1 MGPGYPIFGKKARMM
16 QKKVLIVDYDMK
28 DTTRVSELLTNY
40 GFEVAIAGD
49 GQAGWDQ
56 YSALKPDVVLL
67 EPMLSKIHGFELC
80 QRIRSDSLGRTQV
93 IIVTGTYK
101 DPIYKTETLR
111 TYGIFRYFVKPVDN
125 DKLLAA
131 VNGAFNVGKEHE
143 PGQPEFIPPVA
154 ASSKPPEEKLR
165 PVAEKKEFDFEQPEF
180 IPPVPASFKP
190 PAEKP
195 RPVEEKKEPES
206 KQPEFIPPVPASFK
220 PPAEK
225 PRPVAEKKEPES
237 KQPEFIPPVP
247 ASSKPSLEKLR
258 PAAEKP
264 KQRTPDAG
272 NVEVDALLK
281 KALKGFDLETGL
293 IKSPGKEPKKAPAP
307 EPPRRPV
314 PAPEIRK
321 TEPIAPKK
329 EERPPKPEPPA
340 APPPRTESS
349 VHTERTPFGD
359 LYEEPAKKNFK
370 PVVIIAAVV
379 VLAVAAFLILKP
391 GSPGATNE
399 VQAGGSSLLE
409 PAADLET
416 GSMLDSETV
425 AIGSEI
431 QETDPENAVKP
442 EPAKPVDKIETA
454 RPRPSEQPAAPPAAQ
469 AKPVARRPES
479 APEAVRSVE
488 PEATKVQ
495 RPAETVGDKRESTPA
510 PAAST
515 PAEKPV
521 QESAPPPEVKES
533 VPPAAAQAVT
543 PPPAEVKQPPAV
555 KPSPPS
561 VQRGQLVPLNE
572 VSQKPSVVRRV
583 MPVYPEIA
591 RRLKIEGSV
600 TVNALIDES
609 GNVIDTE
616 VIKGIKNDSG
626 THRAAEAAVRKWRF
640 NPALVNGVPVKV
652 WMPVALVFKVE

>member
-165 PVAEKKEFDFEQPEF
+165 PVAEKKEFDFE
-180 IPPVPASFKP
+180 
-190 PAEKP
+190 
-195 RPVEEKKEPES
+195 
-206 KQPEFIPPVPASFK
+206 QPEFIPPVPASFK

>member
-165 PVAEKKEFDFEQPEF
+165 PVEEKKEFDFE
-180 IPPVPASFKP
+180 
-190 PAEKP
+190 
-195 RPVEEKKEPES
+195 
-206 KQPEFIPPVPASFK
+206 
-220 PPAEK
+220 
-225 PRPVAEKKEPES
+225 
-237 KQPEFIPPVP
+237 QPEFIPPVP

-442 EPAKPVDKIETA
+442 EPTKPVDKIETA

-561 VQRGQLVPLNE
+561 VQRGQLVSLNE

>member
-165 PVAEKKEFDFEQPEF
+165 PVEEKKEFDFEQPEF

-195 RPVEEKKEPES
+195 RPVE
-206 KQPEFIPPVPASFK
+206 
-220 PPAEK
+220 
-225 PRPVAEKKEPES
+225 EKKEPES

>member
-1 MGPGYPIFGKKARMM
+1 MM

-195 RPVEEKKEPES
+195 RPV
-206 KQPEFIPPVPASFK
+206 
-220 PPAEK
+220 
-225 PRPVAEKKEPES
+225 AEKKEPES

-314 PAPEIRK
+314 PAPETRK

>member
-165 PVAEKKEFDFEQPEF
+165 PVAEKKE
-180 IPPVPASFKP
+180 
-190 PAEKP
+190 
-195 RPVEEKKEPES
+195 
-206 KQPEFIPPVPASFK
+206 
-220 PPAEK
+220 
-225 PRPVAEKKEPES
+225 PES

-314 PAPEIRK
+314 PAPETRK

>member
-206 KQPEFIPPVPASFK
+206 KQPEFIPPVPAS
-220 PPAEK
+220 
-225 PRPVAEKKEPES
+225 
-237 KQPEFIPPVP
+237 
-247 ASSKPSLEKLR
+247 SKPSLEKLR

-442 EPAKPVDKIETA
+442 EPTKPVDKIETA

>member
-165 PVAEKKEFDFEQPEF
+165 PVAEKKEFDFE
-180 IPPVPASFKP
+180 
-190 PAEKP
+190 
-195 RPVEEKKEPES
+195 
-206 KQPEFIPPVPASFK
+206 QPEFIPPVPASFK

-561 VQRGQLVPLNE
+561 VQRGQLVSLNE

>member
-1 MGPGYPIFGKKARMM
+1 MM

-165 PVAEKKEFDFEQPEF
+165 PVAEKKEFDFE
-180 IPPVPASFKP
+180 
-190 PAEKP
+190 
-195 RPVEEKKEPES
+195 
-206 KQPEFIPPVPASFK
+206 QPEFIPPVPASFK

-561 VQRGQLVPLNE
+561 VQRGQLVSLNE

-616 VIKGIKNDSG
+616 VIKGINNDSG

>member
-195 RPVEEKKEPES
+195 RPVE
-206 KQPEFIPPVPASFK
+206 
-220 PPAEK
+220 
-225 PRPVAEKKEPES
+225 EKKEPES

-561 VQRGQLVPLNE
+561 VQRGQLVSLNE

>member
-1 MGPGYPIFGKKARMM
+1 M

-225 PRPVAEKKEPES
+225 PRPVTEKKEPES

-247 ASSKPSLEKLR
+247 A
-258 PAAEKP
+258 
-264 KQRTPDAG
+264 
-272 NVEVDALLK
+272 
-281 KALKGFDLETGL
+281 
-293 IKSPGKEPKKAPAP
+293 
-307 EPPRRPV
+307 
-314 PAPEIRK
+314 
-321 TEPIAPKK
+321 
-329 EERPPKPEPPA
+329 
-340 APPPRTESS
+340 
-349 VHTERTPFGD
+349 
-359 LYEEPAKKNFK
+359 
-370 PVVIIAAVV
+370 
-379 VLAVAAFLILKP
+379 
-391 GSPGATNE
+391 
-399 VQAGGSSLLE
+399 
-409 PAADLET
+409 
-416 GSMLDSETV
+416 
-425 AIGSEI
+425 
-431 QETDPENAVKP
+431 
-442 EPAKPVDKIETA
+442 
-454 RPRPSEQPAAPPAAQ
+454 
-469 AKPVARRPES
+469 
-479 APEAVRSVE
+479 
-488 PEATKVQ
+488 
-495 RPAETVGDKRESTPA
+495 
-510 PAAST
+510 
-515 PAEKPV
+515 
-521 QESAPPPEVKES
+521 
-533 VPPAAAQAVT
+533 
-543 PPPAEVKQPPAV
+543 
-555 KPSPPS
+555 
-561 VQRGQLVPLNE
+561 
-572 VSQKPSVVRRV
+572 
-583 MPVYPEIA
+583 
-591 RRLKIEGSV
+591 
-600 TVNALIDES
+600 
-609 GNVIDTE
+609 
-616 VIKGIKNDSG
+616 
-626 THRAAEAAVRKWRF
+626 
-640 NPALVNGVPVKV
+640 
-652 WMPVALVFKVE
+652 

>member
-1 MGPGYPIFGKKARMM
+1 MGPGYPIFRKKARMM

-40 GFEVAIAGD
+40 GFEVSIAGD

-143 PGQPEFIPPVA
+143 AGQPEFVPPVA
-154 ASSKPPEEKLR
+154 ASFKPPEEKPR
-165 PVAEKKEFDFEQPEF
+165 PAVEKKEFDFEQPEF
-180 IPPVPASFKP
+180 IPPVPASSKP
-190 PAEKP
+190 PEEKP
-195 RPVEEKKEPES
+195 RPVVEKKEFDFE
-206 KQPEFIPPVPASFK
+206 QPEFIPPVPASAK
-220 PPAEK
+220 PPMEK
-225 PRPVAEKKEPES
+225 PWPAAEKKEPEP
-237 KQPEFIPPVP
+237 KQPEFIPPVS
-247 ASSKPSLEKLR
+247 ASAKPPVEKPR

-264 KQRTPDAG
+264 KQRPDAG
-272 NVEVDALLK
+272 SVEVDALLK
-281 KALKGFDLETGL
+281 KALKGFDLETGM
-293 IKSPGKEPKKAPAP
+293 IKSSGKEPKKAPAP

-321 TEPIAPKK
+321 TEPVVPKK
-329 EERPPKPEPPA
+329 EERPPKPEQPA
-340 APPPRTESS
+340 APPPRTESPAH
-349 VHTERTPFGD
+349 VERTPFGD

-370 PVVIIAAVV
+370 PVIIIAAIA
-379 VLAVAAFLILKP
+379 VLAVAAFLIFKP
-391 GSPGATNE
+391 GPPGATNE
-399 VQAGGSSLLE
+399 LQADGSSLLE
-409 PAADLET
+409 PAAGLET
-416 GSMLDSETV
+416 GSILDLEASAT
-425 AIGSEI
+425 GSDI
-431 QETDPENAVKP
+431 QETDPESAPKL
-442 EPAKPVDKIETA
+442 EPAKPADKIETA
-454 RPRPSEQPAAPPAAQ
+454 RPRPSEQPATPPAAQ
-469 AKPVARRPES
+469 AKPVAPRPGP
-479 APEAVRSVE
+479 ATEAVRPSE
-488 PEATKVQ
+488 PGATKAP

-515 PAEKPV
+515 PAEKPA

-533 VPPAAAQAVT
+533 APPAAAQAVN
-543 PPPAEVKQPPAV
+543 PPPAEVKQIPAA
-555 KPSPPS
+555 KPSPPP

-572 VSQKPSVVRRV
+572 VSQKPSIVRRA

-616 VIKGIKNDSG
+616 IIKGIKNDSG
-626 THRAAEAAVRKWRF
+626 THRSAEEAVRKWRF

>member
-1 MGPGYPIFGKKARMM
+1 
-16 QKKVLIVDYDMK
+16 
-28 DTTRVSELLTNY
+28 
-40 GFEVAIAGD
+40 
-49 GQAGWDQ
+49 
-56 YSALKPDVVLL
+56 
-67 EPMLSKIHGFELC
+67 
-80 QRIRSDSLGRTQV
+80 
-93 IIVTGTYK
+93 
-101 DPIYKTETLR
+101 
-111 TYGIFRYFVKPVDN
+111 
-125 DKLLAA
+125 
-131 VNGAFNVGKEHE
+131 
-143 PGQPEFIPPVA
+143 
-154 ASSKPPEEKLR
+154 
-165 PVAEKKEFDFEQPEF
+165 
-180 IPPVPASFKP
+180 
-190 PAEKP
+190 
-195 RPVEEKKEPES
+195 
-206 KQPEFIPPVPASFK
+206 
-220 PPAEK
+220 
-225 PRPVAEKKEPES
+225 
-237 KQPEFIPPVP
+237 
-247 ASSKPSLEKLR
+247 
-258 PAAEKP
+258 
-264 KQRTPDAG
+264 
-272 NVEVDALLK
+272 VEVDALLK

>member
-206 KQPEFIPPVPASFK
+206 KQPEFIPPVPAS
-220 PPAEK
+220 
-225 PRPVAEKKEPES
+225 
-237 KQPEFIPPVP
+237 
-247 ASSKPSLEKLR
+247 SKPSLEKLR

-314 PAPEIRK
+314 PAPETRK

>member
-206 KQPEFIPPVPASFK
+206 KQPEFIPPVPAS
-220 PPAEK
+220 
-225 PRPVAEKKEPES
+225 
-237 KQPEFIPPVP
+237 
-247 ASSKPSLEKLR
+247 SKPSLEKLR

-314 PAPEIRK
+314 PAPETRK

-329 EERPPKPEPPA
+329 EERPPKPVPPA

-442 EPAKPVDKIETA
+442 EPTKPVDKIETA

>member
-195 RPVEEKKEPES
+195 RPVT
-206 KQPEFIPPVPASFK
+206 
-220 PPAEK
+220 
-225 PRPVAEKKEPES
+225 EKKEPES

-314 PAPEIRK
+314 PAPETRK

-442 EPAKPVDKIETA
+442 EPTKPVDKIETA

-561 VQRGQLVPLNE
+561 VQRGQLVSLNE

>member
-165 PVAEKKEFDFEQPEF
+165 PVEEKKEFDFEQPEF

-195 RPVEEKKEPES
+195 RPVE
-206 KQPEFIPPVPASFK
+206 
-220 PPAEK
+220 
-225 PRPVAEKKEPES
+225 EKKEPES

-561 VQRGQLVPLNE
+561 VQRGQLVSLNE

>member
-165 PVAEKKEFDFEQPEF
+165 PVEEKKEFDFEQPEF

-195 RPVEEKKEPES
+195 RPVE
-206 KQPEFIPPVPASFK
+206 
-220 PPAEK
+220 
-225 PRPVAEKKEPES
+225 EKKEPES

-442 EPAKPVDKIETA
+442 EPTKPVDKIETA

>member
-195 RPVEEKKEPES
+195 RPVT
-206 KQPEFIPPVPASFK
+206 
-220 PPAEK
+220 
-225 PRPVAEKKEPES
+225 EKKEPES

>member
-131 VNGAFNVGKEHE
+131 VNGAFNVGKAHD

-165 PVAEKKEFDFEQPEF
+165 PVAEKKE
-180 IPPVPASFKP
+180 
-190 PAEKP
+190 
-195 RPVEEKKEPES
+195 
-206 KQPEFIPPVPASFK
+206 
-220 PPAEK
+220 
-225 PRPVAEKKEPES
+225 PES

-247 ASSKPSLEKLR
+247 ASSKPPLEKLR
-258 PAAEKP
+258 PAAEKTEHG
-264 KQRTPDAG
+264 TPEAG
-272 NVEVDALLK
+272 NVAVDPLSE
-281 KALKGFDLETGL
+281 KAPTGHDLETGL
-293 IKSPGKEPKKAPAP
+293 IKSAGKEPKKAPAP

-329 EERPPKPEPPA
+329 KERPPKPEPPA

>member
-165 PVAEKKEFDFEQPEF
+165 PVAEKKEFDFE
-180 IPPVPASFKP
+180 
-190 PAEKP
+190 
-195 RPVEEKKEPES
+195 
-206 KQPEFIPPVPASFK
+206 QPEFIPPVPASFK

-442 EPAKPVDKIETA
+442 EPTKPVDKIETA

>member
-180 IPPVPASFKP
+180 IPPVPASFQAAGSPGRLRGKRSLNP
-190 PAEKP
+190 NGRSSSAGSRLLQAAGGKAPAGRGKGL
-195 RPVEEKKEPES
+195 V
-206 KQPEFIPPVPASFK
+206 
-220 PPAEK
+220 
-225 PRPVAEKKEPES
+225 

-247 ASSKPSLEKLR
+247 ASSSHRWKSSGRRRK
-258 PAAEKP
+258 AETK
-264 KQRTPDAG
+264 DARCGG

-281 KALKGFDLETGL
+281 KALKGFDETGL
-293 IKSPGKEPKKAPAP
+293 IKSPEKEQKSAGSRAAAPN
-307 EPPRRPV
+307 PV

-340 APPPRTESS
+340 APPPRTESF

-626 THRAAEAAVRKWRF
+626 THRAAEAAVRK
-640 NPALVNGVPVKV
+640 
-652 WMPVALVFKVE
+652 

>member
-206 KQPEFIPPVPASFK
+206 KQPEFIPPVPAS
-220 PPAEK
+220 
-225 PRPVAEKKEPES
+225 
-237 KQPEFIPPVP
+237 
-247 ASSKPSLEKLR
+247 SKPSLEKLR

-329 EERPPKPEPPA
+329 EERPPKPVPPA

-561 VQRGQLVPLNE
+561 VQRGQLVSLNE

>member
-195 RPVEEKKEPES
+195 RPVE
-206 KQPEFIPPVPASFK
+206 
-220 PPAEK
+220 
-225 PRPVAEKKEPES
+225 EKKEPES

>member
-206 KQPEFIPPVPASFK
+206 KQPEFIPPVPAS
-220 PPAEK
+220 
-225 PRPVAEKKEPES
+225 
-237 KQPEFIPPVP
+237 
-247 ASSKPSLEKLR
+247 SKPSLEKLR

-314 PAPEIRK
+314 PAPETRK

-442 EPAKPVDKIETA
+442 EPTKPVDKIETA

>member
-195 RPVEEKKEPES
+195 RPV
-206 KQPEFIPPVPASFK
+206 
-220 PPAEK
+220 
-225 PRPVAEKKEPES
+225 AEKKEPES

-314 PAPEIRK
+314 PAPETRK

>member
-195 RPVEEKKEPES
+195 RPV
-206 KQPEFIPPVPASFK
+206 
-220 PPAEK
+220 
-225 PRPVAEKKEPES
+225 AEKKEPES

-314 PAPEIRK
+314 PAPETRK

-561 VQRGQLVPLNE
+561 VQRGQLVSLNE